1 LRNALSHIHAER
13 HHALESFNGDSG
25 GFGDVEAQL
34 RELVALGEH
43 AAPRV
48 TRGRVILLGSRGG
61 GTTSTSGRGIWSGC
75 ETSQEL

>member
-1 LRNALSHIHAER
+1 
-13 HHALESFNGDSG
+13 
-25 GFGDVEAQL
+25 
-34 RELVALGEH
+34 VALGEH

-75 ETSQEL
+75 EPSQEL